1 MRYEVK
7 DNAYGTLAAIE
18 QQIRSALWDA
28 DQVDSSDFLWYIPT
42 QQVRGEESCIAKP
55 TSLNAVP

>member
-1 MRYEVK
+1 MK

-42 QQVRGEESCIAKP
+42 QQVRG
-55 TSLNAVP
+55 